1 MRFLLSIGTQSFGFG
16 LVKYFFALLGSIV
29 TARLIIPT
37 RDCKDDPRSAI
48 CGSILY
54 PDVPAVG
61 FYNSFSNRQPHS
73 NPTAMTARCSVAG
86 GTIEP
91 FDAPLPH
98 VGGN

>member
-16 LVKYFFALLGSIV
+16 LVKYFFAWLVSIG
-29 TARLIIPT
+29 TARLIIPN

-54 PDVPAVG
+54 PDVPTVG
-61 FYNSFSNRQPHS
+61 FDNSFSNRQPHA
-73 NPTAMTARCSVAG
+73 NPTGMTARWSIAG

-91 FDAPLPH
+91 FEDPLAQ
-98 VGGN
+98 GGW